1 MTDIVDGAYDTPGGR
16 RKVFVQQRSG
26 ESDEAFTTRMM
37 AFMLTMENG
46 QILEQVAR
54 SVVDDWE
61 RLPSTRWLESSH
73 RSYPKLH
80 IRVTILESSGDGTVG
95 HLVVDYD
102 DDQVADEWGD
112 DQEEP
117 VYLPRPED
125 GRISARQA
133 FLWHLAHQIRGM
145 GDQFD
150 AALERSGLIVA

>member
-1 MTDIVDGAYDTPGGR
+1 MSEVVDGSFVTPEGR
-16 RKVFVQQRSG
+16 RKLFVSQRP
-26 ESDEAFTTRMM
+26 DEGDDAFTTRML
-37 AFMLTMENG
+37 AFMSAMENG
-46 QILEQVAR
+46 QILERVAR

-80 IRVTILESSGDGTVG
+80 IRVTILESNGGGTVG

-112 DQEEP
+112 DQERP
-117 VYLPRPED
+117 LYLPRPEN

-150 AALERSGLIVA
+150 AALERSGLIVV

>member
-1 MTDIVDGAYDTPGGR
+1 MTDVVDGAFDTPEGR
-16 RKVFVQQRSG
+16 KLFVRQRPN
-26 ESDEAFTTRMM
+26 ESDDAFTTRML
-37 AFMLTMENG
+37 AFMSAMENG
-46 QILEQVAR
+46 QIVERVAR

-61 RLPSTRWLESSH
+61 MLPSTRWLESSH

-80 IRVTILESSGDGTVG
+80 IRVTILESNGGGTVG

-102 DDQVADEWGD
+102 DDHVADEWGD
-112 DQEEP
+112 AQEGSL
-117 VYLPRPED
+117 YLPKPED

-150 AALERSGLIVA
+150 AALSRSGLIVE